1 MCQSRISTIEG
12 HHLIRHVGFY
22 GASEWGTEHGSL
34 IYLSIFFLSLNV
46 YSIIMIMYNVTL
58 QTPSCMNRKSHEN
71 IAIWFFFLYVIN
83 IKHCKTTVL
92 DMNTLKIYF
101 FYSMKKKNKLEPLQ
115 RLGIVV
121 WEGVHNLNDL
131 KPIACSHIKL

>member
-1 MCQSRISTIEG
+1 
-12 HHLIRHVGFY
+12 
-22 GASEWGTEHGSL
+22 
-34 IYLSIFFLSLNV
+34 
-46 YSIIMIMYNVTL
+46 MIMYNVTL

-101 FYSMKKKNKLEPLQ
+101 FYSMKKKIN
-115 RLGIVV
+115 
-121 WEGVHNLNDL
+121 
-131 KPIACSHIKL
+131 